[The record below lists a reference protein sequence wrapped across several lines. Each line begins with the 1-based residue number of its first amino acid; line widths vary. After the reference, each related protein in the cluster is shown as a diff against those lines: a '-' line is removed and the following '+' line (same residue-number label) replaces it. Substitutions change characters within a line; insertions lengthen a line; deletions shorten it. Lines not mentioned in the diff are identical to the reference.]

1 MSALKG
7 SHRTEETKRKISK
20 SKMGQTAWNKGLTKE
35 TDERV
40 KKISESKIKYYCSNE
55 ARNELSKI
63 KMGNTNWLGK
73 KHTEE
78 YKKEMSESYRGEDNP
93 CWRGGTTSLQ
103 KILRGCFM
111 YRQWRSD
118 IFTRDDFT
126 CQECGQRGGH
136 LEAHHI
142 KQLSKILQL
151 YEITNYEEALDCA
164 ELWNLNNGIT
174 LCKECHKKLHK
185 KVKI

>member
-1 MSALKG
+1 
-7 SHRTEETKRKISK
+7 
-20 SKMGQTAWNKGLTKE
+20 
-35 TDERV
+35 
-40 KKISESKIKYYCSNE
+40 
-55 ARNELSKI
+55 
-63 KMGNTNWLGK
+63 
-73 KHTEE
+73 
-78 YKKEMSESYRGEDNP
+78 
-93 CWRGGTTSLQ
+93 
-103 KILRGCFM
+103 M

-142 KQLSKILQL
+142 KQLSKILQF
-151 YEITNYEEALDCA
+151 YEITTLEEALNCA
-164 ELWNLNNGIT
+164 ELWNINNGIT